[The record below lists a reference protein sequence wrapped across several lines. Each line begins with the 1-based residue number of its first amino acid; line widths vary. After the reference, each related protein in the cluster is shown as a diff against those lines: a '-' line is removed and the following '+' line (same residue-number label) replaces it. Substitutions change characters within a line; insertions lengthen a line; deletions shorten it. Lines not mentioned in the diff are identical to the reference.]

1 SARRDPQQ
9 ASGVRV
15 PDVQPAVAPQRGRE
29 RRATSRLRGRSSR
42 SPRARARCAR
52 TGRPRRSR
60 EAPSERALRRPAAA
74 RRDRACSAQRPIDD
88 PRGRADREPRFALE
102 RGDPGDPP
110 ATQRAGE
117 DRRHGHARTGCR
129 GALPPHRA
137 HAGRRRLA
145 RRSRRRAAPRR
156 GRDRVRDRRD
166 GMKLYDSFRSA
177 LQSLVV
183 NKLRSSLTMLGVII
197 GVASVIA
204 MVAVGNGAS
213 QQVQNTILS
222 LGSNLITV
230 SPANLSDQGLR
241 GAGAQSQNLT
251 LDDMRAIQTQLG
263 SSIAASEAEQG
274 AGRWQ
279 VTAAGQNWNTN
290 VNGVT
295 EDYPIVR
302 DWPLQ
307 SGDFFSG
314 SDVTVNAQVAVI
326 GSTTATSLFGE
337 NDAVGQTLQ
346 LRQVFGGGGQGQGQQ
361 RARIVNFKV
370 VGVLEPKGSTF
381 GFGRDDQIL
390 VPVTTAQRV
399 LTGRLN
405 VVNTIVVKATS
416 SDAMTDTTADVT
428 NVLLQRH
435 NISDPTVADFTVTNQ
450 NDTLAA
456 LGAVTGTFT
465 LLLGA
470 IGGISLLV
478 GGIGI
483 MNIMLVSV
491 NERTREI
498 GIRKAVGARRQDIM
512 VQFLIESMALTG
524 IGGILGILLGW
535 SITLVVALI
544 PQASGLVLVI
554 TTGTV
559 IIAVGVSVAIGVV
572 FGLYPAMRAAR
583 LHPIQALRYE

>member
-1 SARRDPQQ
+1 
-9 ASGVRV
+9 VKV
-15 PDVQPAVAPQRGRE
+15 
-29 RRATSRLRGRSSR
+29 
-42 SPRARARCAR
+42 
-52 TGRPRRSR
+52 
-60 EAPSERALRRPAAA
+60 
-74 RRDRACSAQRPIDD
+74 
-88 PRGRADREPRFALE
+88 
-102 RGDPGDPP
+102 
-110 ATQRAGE
+110 
-117 DRRHGHARTGCR
+117 
-129 GALPPHRA
+129 
-137 HAGRRRLA
+137 
-145 RRSRRRAAPRR
+145 
-156 GRDRVRDRRD
+156 
-166 GMKLYDSFRSA
+166 YDSFRSA

-183 NKLRSSLTMLGVII
+183 NKLRSALTMLGVII

-251 LDDMRAIQTQLG
+251 LEDMRVIQEQLG

-337 NDAVGQTLQ
+337 GDAVGQTLQ

-435 NISDPTVADFTVTNQ
+435 NISDPASADFTVTNQ

>member
-1 SARRDPQQ
+1 
-9 ASGVRV
+9 V
-15 PDVQPAVAPQRGRE
+15 
-29 RRATSRLRGRSSR
+29 
-42 SPRARARCAR
+42 
-52 TGRPRRSR
+52 
-60 EAPSERALRRPAAA
+60 
-74 RRDRACSAQRPIDD
+74 
-88 PRGRADREPRFALE
+88 
-102 RGDPGDPP
+102 
-110 ATQRAGE
+110 
-117 DRRHGHARTGCR
+117 
-129 GALPPHRA
+129 
-137 HAGRRRLA
+137 
-145 RRSRRRAAPRR
+145 
-156 GRDRVRDRRD
+156 
-166 GMKLYDSFRSA
+166 KLYDSFRSA

-183 NKLRSSLTMLGVII
+183 NKLRSALTMLGVII

-230 SPANLSDQGLR
+230 SPGNLTDQGLR
-241 GAGAQSQNLT
+241 GAGAQAQNLT
-251 LDDMRAIQTQLG
+251 TDDMRAIQAQLG
-263 SSIAASEAEQG
+263 DSITAIHAEQG

-314 SDVTVNAQVAVI
+314 SDITVNAQVAVL

-337 NDAVGQTLQ
+337 ADAVGQTLQ

-361 RARIVNFKV
+361 RARIVNFRV

-390 VPVTTAQRV
+390 VPLTTAQRV

-405 VVNTIVVKATS
+405 IVNTIVVKATS
-416 SDAMTDTTADVT
+416 SDTMAETTADVT
-428 NVLLQRH
+428 NILLQRH
-435 NISDPTVADFTVTNQ
+435 NISDPASADFTVTNQ

-498 GIRKAVGARRQDIM
+498 GIRKAVGARRRDIM

-554 TTGTV
+554 TAGTV
-559 IIAVGVSVAIGVV
+559 IIAVGVSVAIGVI

>member
-1 SARRDPQQ
+1 
-9 ASGVRV
+9 
-15 PDVQPAVAPQRGRE
+15 
-29 RRATSRLRGRSSR
+29 
-42 SPRARARCAR
+42 
-52 TGRPRRSR
+52 
-60 EAPSERALRRPAAA
+60 
-74 RRDRACSAQRPIDD
+74 
-88 PRGRADREPRFALE
+88 
-102 RGDPGDPP
+102 
-110 ATQRAGE
+110 
-117 DRRHGHARTGCR
+117 
-129 GALPPHRA
+129 
-137 HAGRRRLA
+137 
-145 RRSRRRAAPRR
+145 
-156 GRDRVRDRRD
+156 
-166 GMKLYDSFRSA
+166 MKLYDSFRSA

-183 NKLRSSLTMLGVII
+183 NKLRSALTMLGVII
-197 GVASVIA
+197 GVAAVIA
-204 MVAVGNGAS
+204 MVSVGNGAS
-213 QQVQNTILS
+213 QSVQNTILN
-222 LGSNLITV
+222 LGSNLVTV
-230 SPANLSDQGLR
+230 TPSFGSDNGLR
-241 GAGAQSQNLT
+241 GAGAQAQNLT
-251 LDDMRAIQTQLG
+251 LDDMRSLQDQLG
-263 SSIAASEAEQG
+263 DTIAAAEAEQQ

-279 VTAAGQNWNTN
+279 ITAAGQNTNTS
-290 VNGVT
+290 VSGVT

-302 DWPLQ
+302 DWGLD
-307 SGDFFSG
+307 SGDFFTA
-314 SDVTVNAQVAVI
+314 SDINVNAQVAVL
-326 GSTTATSLFGE
+326 GSTTATDLFG
-337 NDAVGQTLQ
+337 DVDPVGQTIQ
-346 LRQVFGGGGQGQGQQ
+346 LRQAFGGGGQGASAQ
-361 RARIVNFKV
+361 RARILNFRV
-370 VGVLEPKGSTF
+370 VGVLGTKGSTF
-381 GFGRDDQIL
+381 GQIRDDQIL
-390 VPVTTAQRV
+390 VPLTTAEHV

-405 VVNTIVVKATS
+405 QVNQIVIKATS
-416 SDAMTDTTADVT
+416 SDTMDQTTSDV
-428 NVLLQRH
+428 NNILLQRH
-435 NISDPTVADFTVTNQ
+435 NIADPASADFSVTNQ

-456 LGAVTGTFT
+456 LSSVTGTFT

>member
-1 SARRDPQQ
+1 
-9 ASGVRV
+9 
-15 PDVQPAVAPQRGRE
+15 
-29 RRATSRLRGRSSR
+29 
-42 SPRARARCAR
+42 
-52 TGRPRRSR
+52 
-60 EAPSERALRRPAAA
+60 
-74 RRDRACSAQRPIDD
+74 
-88 PRGRADREPRFALE
+88 
-102 RGDPGDPP
+102 
-110 ATQRAGE
+110 
-117 DRRHGHARTGCR
+117 
-129 GALPPHRA
+129 
-137 HAGRRRLA
+137 
-145 RRSRRRAAPRR
+145 
-156 GRDRVRDRRD
+156 
-166 GMKLYDSFRSA
+166 MKLYDSFRSA

-183 NKLRSSLTMLGVII
+183 NKLRSALTMLGVII

-251 LDDMRAIQTQLG
+251 LEDMRAIQAQLG
-263 SSIAASEAEQG
+263 PTIAAIHAEQG

-314 SDVTVNAQVAVI
+314 SDLTVNAQVAVI

-337 NDAVGQTLQ
+337 ADAVGQTIQ
-346 LRQVFGGGGQGQGQQ
+346 LRQVFGGGAQGQGQQ

-405 VVNTIVVKATS
+405 IVNTIVVKATS

-435 NISDPTVADFTVTNQ
+435 NISDPAAADFTVTNQ

>member
-1 SARRDPQQ
+1 
-9 ASGVRV
+9 
-15 PDVQPAVAPQRGRE
+15 
-29 RRATSRLRGRSSR
+29 
-42 SPRARARCAR
+42 
-52 TGRPRRSR
+52 
-60 EAPSERALRRPAAA
+60 
-74 RRDRACSAQRPIDD
+74 
-88 PRGRADREPRFALE
+88 
-102 RGDPGDPP
+102 
-110 ATQRAGE
+110 
-117 DRRHGHARTGCR
+117 
-129 GALPPHRA
+129 
-137 HAGRRRLA
+137 
-145 RRSRRRAAPRR
+145 
-156 GRDRVRDRRD
+156 
-166 GMKLYDSFRSA
+166 MKLYDSFRSA

-183 NKLRSSLTMLGVII
+183 NKLRSALTMLGVII

-251 LDDMRAIQTQLG
+251 LEDMRAIQAQLG

-279 VTAAGQNWNTN
+279 ITAAGQNWNTN

-314 SDVTVNAQVAVI
+314 SDITVNAQVAVL

-337 NDAVGQTLQ
+337 ADAVGQTIQ

-435 NISDPTVADFTVTNQ
+435 NISDPTAADFTVTNQ

-535 SITLVVALI
+535 SITLVVSLI

>member
-1 SARRDPQQ
+1 
-9 ASGVRV
+9 
-15 PDVQPAVAPQRGRE
+15 
-29 RRATSRLRGRSSR
+29 
-42 SPRARARCAR
+42 
-52 TGRPRRSR
+52 
-60 EAPSERALRRPAAA
+60 
-74 RRDRACSAQRPIDD
+74 
-88 PRGRADREPRFALE
+88 
-102 RGDPGDPP
+102 
-110 ATQRAGE
+110 
-117 DRRHGHARTGCR
+117 
-129 GALPPHRA
+129 
-137 HAGRRRLA
+137 
-145 RRSRRRAAPRR
+145 
-156 GRDRVRDRRD
+156 
-166 GMKLYDSFRSA
+166 MKLYDSFRSA

-183 NKLRSSLTMLGVII
+183 NKLRSALTMLGVII

-213 QQVQNTILS
+213 AQVQNTILS

-230 SPANLSDQGLR
+230 SPGNLTEAGLR

-251 LDDMRAIQTQLG
+251 FDDMRSIQTQLG
-263 SSIAASEAEQG
+263 PTIAAIHAEQG

-279 VTAAGQNWNTN
+279 VTAVGQNWQSN
-290 VNGVT
+290 VNGVS
-295 EDYPIVR
+295 EDYPTVR
-302 DWPLQ
+302 DWNLQ
-307 SGDFFSG
+307 SGDFFTA
-314 SDVTVNAQVAVI
+314 SDLTINSQVAVI
-326 GSTTATSLFGE
+326 GATTATNLFGE
-337 NDAVGQTLQ
+337 GDAVGQTIQ
-346 LRQVFGGGGQGQGQQ
+346 LRQVFGGGGQGPAQQ

-370 VGVLEPKGSTF
+370 VGVLEAKGSTF
-381 GFGRDDQIL
+381 GFSRDDQIL
-390 VPVTTAQRV
+390 VPLSTAQRV
-399 LTGRLN
+399 LTGRLS
-405 VVNTIVVKATS
+405 VVNTIVIKATS
-416 SDAMTDTTADVT
+416 SDTMGETTADVT
-428 NVLLQRH
+428 SVLLQRH
-435 NISDPTVADFTVTNQ
+435 KITDPVSADFTVTNQ
-450 NDTLAA
+450 NDTLSA
-456 LGAVTGTFT
+456 LNSVTASFT

-512 VQFLIESMALTG
+512 IQFLIESMALTL

-535 SITLVVALI
+535 SITLVVGLI

>member
-1 SARRDPQQ
+1 
-9 ASGVRV
+9 VKV
-15 PDVQPAVAPQRGRE
+15 
-29 RRATSRLRGRSSR
+29 
-42 SPRARARCAR
+42 
-52 TGRPRRSR
+52 
-60 EAPSERALRRPAAA
+60 
-74 RRDRACSAQRPIDD
+74 
-88 PRGRADREPRFALE
+88 
-102 RGDPGDPP
+102 
-110 ATQRAGE
+110 
-117 DRRHGHARTGCR
+117 
-129 GALPPHRA
+129 
-137 HAGRRRLA
+137 
-145 RRSRRRAAPRR
+145 
-156 GRDRVRDRRD
+156 
-166 GMKLYDSFRSA
+166 YDSFRSA

-183 NKLRSSLTMLGVII
+183 NKLRSALTMLGVII

-251 LDDMRAIQTQLG
+251 LEDMRAIQAQLG

-314 SDVTVNAQVAVI
+314 SDLTVNAQVAVL

-337 NDAVGQTLQ
+337 ADAVGQTVQ

-435 NISDPTVADFTVTNQ
+435 NISDPAVADFTVTNQ

>member
-1 SARRDPQQ
+1 
-9 ASGVRV
+9 
-15 PDVQPAVAPQRGRE
+15 
-29 RRATSRLRGRSSR
+29 
-42 SPRARARCAR
+42 
-52 TGRPRRSR
+52 
-60 EAPSERALRRPAAA
+60 
-74 RRDRACSAQRPIDD
+74 
-88 PRGRADREPRFALE
+88 
-102 RGDPGDPP
+102 
-110 ATQRAGE
+110 
-117 DRRHGHARTGCR
+117 
-129 GALPPHRA
+129 
-137 HAGRRRLA
+137 
-145 RRSRRRAAPRR
+145 
-156 GRDRVRDRRD
+156 
-166 GMKLYDSFRSA
+166 MKIYDSFRSA

-183 NKLRSSLTMLGVII
+183 NKLRSALTMLGVII

-213 QQVQNTILS
+213 QQVQSTILS

-230 SPANLSDQGLR
+230 SPANQSDQGLK
-241 GAGAQSQNLT
+241 GAGAQAQNLT
-251 LDDMRAIQTQLG
+251 LDDMHAIQAQLG
-263 SSIAASEAEQG
+263 GTIAAIHAEQG

-290 VNGVT
+290 VNGVS

-302 DWPLQ
+302 DWPML
-307 SGDFFSG
+307 SGDFFTG
-314 SDVTVNAQVAVI
+314 TDLTVNAQVAVI
-326 GSTTATSLFGE
+326 GSVTAANLFGE
-337 NDAVGQTLQ
+337 SDAVGQTLQ

-361 RARIVNFKV
+361 RARIVNFKI
-370 VGVLEPKGSTF
+370 VGVLQPKGSTF
-381 GFGRDDQIL
+381 GFGRDDQVL
-390 VPVTTAQRV
+390 VPITTAQRV

-405 VVNTIVVKATS
+405 IVNTIVVKATS
-416 SDAMTDTTADVT
+416 SDAMTETTADVT
-428 NVLLQRH
+428 NVLLTRH
-435 NISDPTVADFTVTNQ
+435 NISDPVSADFTVTNQ

-559 IIAVGVSVAIGVV
+559 IIAVGVSVLIGVV

>member
-1 SARRDPQQ
+1 
-9 ASGVRV
+9 
-15 PDVQPAVAPQRGRE
+15 
-29 RRATSRLRGRSSR
+29 
-42 SPRARARCAR
+42 
-52 TGRPRRSR
+52 
-60 EAPSERALRRPAAA
+60 
-74 RRDRACSAQRPIDD
+74 
-88 PRGRADREPRFALE
+88 
-102 RGDPGDPP
+102 
-110 ATQRAGE
+110 
-117 DRRHGHARTGCR
+117 
-129 GALPPHRA
+129 
-137 HAGRRRLA
+137 
-145 RRSRRRAAPRR
+145 
-156 GRDRVRDRRD
+156 
-166 GMKLYDSFRSA
+166 MKLYDSFRSA

-183 NKLRSSLTMLGVII
+183 NKLRSALTMLGVII

-230 SPANLSDQGLR
+230 SPGNLTEASLR

-251 LDDMRAIQTQLG
+251 LDDMRSIQNQLG
-263 SSIAASEAEQG
+263 PTIAAIHAEQG

-295 EDYPIVR
+295 EQYPIVR
-302 DWPLQ
+302 DWNMQ
-307 SGDFFSG
+307 SGDFFTE
-314 SDVTVNAQVAVI
+314 SDLTINAQVAVI
-326 GSTTATSLFGE
+326 GSTTATNLFGE
-337 NDAVGQTLQ
+337 GDAVGQTLQ

-361 RARIVNFKV
+361 RARIVNFKI
-370 VGVLEPKGSTF
+370 VGVLESKGSTF
-381 GFGRDDQIL
+381 GFSRDDQIL
-390 VPVTTAQRV
+390 VPLTTAQRV

-416 SDAMTDTTADVT
+416 SDTMGETTADVT

-435 NISDPTVADFTVTNQ
+435 KITDPASPDFTVTNQ
-450 NDTLAA
+450 NDTLSA
-456 LGAVTGTFT
+456 LGAVTASFT

-498 GIRKAVGARRQDIM
+498 GIRKAVGARRRDIM
-512 VQFLIESMALTG
+512 IQFLIESIALTG

-535 SITLVVALI
+535 AITVAVSLI
-544 PQASGLVLVI
+544 PQASGLILLI
-554 TTGTV
+554 TAGTV
-559 IIAVGVSVAIGVV
+559 IIAVGVSIAIGVV